1 MLGELARIARGER
14 VHHYETV
21 RVAKDGR
28 SIGVSLSVSPVRSPS
43 GVIVGASKIAR
54 DITER
59 KSAEKTLLESEG
71 MARGIIDT
79 ALDVFI
85 PMDEGGHVIGWNP
98 QAEAIFGWSRVRRVP
113 GRFSVIAIVA
123 GNLGL
128 HHRHQDIHTTL
139 YAKLLSKSSDRL
151 RRVRKVN
158 LYPLEDCYC
167 FANWLRSQY
176 KT

>member
-1 MLGELARIARGER
+1 
-14 VHHYETV
+14 
-21 RVAKDGR
+21 
-28 SIGVSLSVSPVRSPS
+28 
-43 GVIVGASKIAR
+43 
-54 DITER
+54 
-59 KSAEKTLLESEG
+59 
-71 MARGIIDT
+71 
-79 ALDVFI
+79 
-85 PMDEGGHVIGWNP
+85 MDEGGHVIGWNP

-167 FANWLRSQY
+167 FANRLRSQY